1 MLANSKLPC
10 DEAVIRSDRD
20 VQDCERKVGRWVL
33 AAAILGS
40 SISFIDGTVVNVA
53 LPVLQ
58 TSLQA
63 SVAQTQWVVEAY
75 SLMLSALIL
84 VGGSLGDRLGRKKIF
99 AAGVFV
105 FGVAS
110 AWCGIAPGIN
120 QLILARAA
128 QGIGAAM
135 LVPGSLALISANFS
149 KKNRGRAIGTW
160 SGFTAISAGVGPVLG
175 GWLVQNIS
183 WRAVFWINVPLCAAV
198 LLITWFRVPESLDTE
213 EAGKRFDWLGPILAT
228 LGLGGVVFGLVES
241 DARGF
246 SDPVVSAS
254 LVIGV
259 VSFIAFLIAEA
270 KEKHPM
276 MPLGLFRSPVFTG
289 ANLLTLFLYAG
300 LGAVLYFLP
309 FYLIQI
315 QEYPP
320 TAAGAALLPFVLTMF
335 ILSRWAGGLVDKY
348 GSLLPLVIGPL
359 IASAGFALFVLAG
372 AESQSYWTS
381 IFPAVMVM
389 SVGMTVAV
397 APLTTT
403 VMGAVDERHAG
414 IASGINNAVSRTAGL
429 LAVAVFGV
437 AMFAVFGTGLEK
449 RAASL
454 PVDVATRDQIV
465 AERGRFIE
473 LEPPPGL
480 NDQQRSAVKLSV
492 KQSFVDGFHVVSLS
506 SAALAVLSAF
516 FAWLLIP
523 RKAGDAAAVQKPAR

>member
-1 MLANSKLPC
+1 
-10 DEAVIRSDRD
+10 
-20 VQDCERKVGRWVL
+20 
-33 AAAILGS
+33 
-40 SISFIDGTVVNVA
+40 
-53 LPVLQ
+53 
-58 TSLQA
+58 
-63 SVAQTQWVVEAY
+63 
-75 SLMLSALIL
+75 
-84 VGGSLGDRLGRKKIF
+84 
-99 AAGVFV
+99 
-105 FGVAS
+105 
-110 AWCGIAPGIN
+110 
-120 QLILARAA
+120 
-128 QGIGAAM
+128 
-135 LVPGSLALISANFS
+135 
-149 KKNRGRAIGTW
+149 
-160 SGFTAISAGVGPVLG
+160 
-175 GWLVQNIS
+175 
-183 WRAVFWINVPLCAAV
+183 
-198 LLITWFRVPESLDTE
+198 VPESLDTE
-213 EAGKRFDWLGPILAT
+213 EAGKRFDWLGPIFAT

-241 DARGF
+241 NARGF

-254 LVIGV
+254 LIIGV

-320 TAAGAALLPFVLTMF
+320 TGAGAALLPFVLTMF

-348 GSLLPLVIGPL
+348 GSLLPLVFGPL
-359 IASAGFALFVLAG
+359 IAALGFALFALAG
-372 AESQSYWTS
+372 AESQSYWTGV
-381 IFPAVMVM
+381 FPAVMVM

-437 AMFAVFGTGLEK
+437 AMFAVFGAGLEK

-454 PVDVATRDQIV
+454 PVDAAARDQIV

-473 LEPPPGL
+473 LEPPLGL
-480 NDQQRSAVKLSV
+480 NDEQRSAVKLSV
-492 KQSFVDGFHVVSLS
+492 KRSFVDGFHVVALS

-523 RKAGDAAAVQKPAR
+523 RKSGDAEAMQRHAR